1 MKRAVSWVL
10 ALLLLTGCSS
20 GHQAIDRAL
29 ELRSR
34 LQGGSGCRFTAKITA
49 DYGDTIQYFTVD
61 CKGDD
66 RGGLEFT
73 VKSPETI
80 AGICG
85 SISEDG
91 GKLTFDDVALAFPLL
106 TQEQISPVSG
116 PWIFLRTLRGGYL
129 TNAGED
135 NGLLRV
141 TIDDTYEEDALKLDI
156 WLDGENMPVRAEI
169 LYDGCRILSL
179 EVENFEIL

>member
-1 MKRAVSWVL
+1 MKKAVAL
-10 ALLLLTGCSS
+10 ALAMLLLTGCSS

-29 ELRSR
+29 DLRGR
-34 LQGGSGCRFTAKITA
+34 LLGGSGCSFTAKITA
-49 DYGDTIQYFTVD
+49 DHGDSVQYFTVD

-66 RGGLEFT
+66 RGELEFT

-80 AGICG
+80 AGIQG

-106 TQEQISPVSG
+106 TQEQISPVSA

-129 TNAGED
+129 TSAGED
-135 NGLLRV
+135 DGLLRV
-141 TIDDTYEEDALKLDI
+141 TIDDTYEEDALQLDI
-156 WLDGENMPVRAEI
+156 WLNGENMPVRAEI
-169 LYDGCRILSL
+169 LYDGVRILSL
-179 EVENFEIL
+179 EVEQFQIL